1 MANGEPVVF
10 LYVAGFV
17 LILSGILL
25 LVMNMYRQKGEAH
38 RGFGG
43 VVLIGP
49 FPIIFGSSRRMMK
62 VMLVIAF
69 VFVTLFLLMFL
80 WPYLFGAL

>member
-38 RGFGG
+38 REFGG